1 MNNIESKL
9 LKLKY
14 GMQLRYIKRLG
25 FKSSFAMFSVKYG
38 SCDFNFMLDGNEY
51 KTKPGIAHFIEHK
64 CFAMP
69 DGSDAFYK
77 FSNLGASANAYT
89 TYDRTIYYFK
99 TVGDLYEPLG
109 VLIDM
114 MLSKG
119 FTKEN
124 IDREKAIICNEIN
137 MYSSNIDYKMEALTM
152 KNMFLNTGYAYDI
165 AGSVDDVKNTSLEE
179 ILINYE
185 AFYHPSNLILTV
197 VGDFDED
204 YLVSFVNSYLDKYEF
219 KNHSVESLANIQ
231 CIKVDEEIKC
241 LKKNNTAGK
250 FSLGIRLNTLN
261 EYNAFDTFYYDFI
274 LGILS
279 SDSSKI
285 YQKLI
290 NSEAINPGLYY
301 EIHSNK
307 DVAYA
312 LLIGTAND
320 PIKAIK
326 ELKRVIKALSIND
339 LNIDDFKN
347 FKKYTYSY
355 HLANFDNIQALGE
368 MVSDYDI
375 DGIDFFKTF
384 NEFNEIDFSKINIYL
399 DNFKNA
405 KISATVIENNLK

>member
-1 MNNIESKL
+1 MNNLESKYL
-9 LKLKY
+9 TLKY
-14 GMQLRYIKRLG
+14 GMHLRYIKRLG

-38 SCDFNFMLDGNEY
+38 SSDFNFILDGKEY

-77 FSNLGASANAYT
+77 FSKLGASANAYT

-99 TVGDLYEPLG
+99 TVDDLYEPLG
-109 VLIDM
+109 LLIDM

-124 IDREKAIICNEIN
+124 IEREKSIICNEIN
-137 MYSSNIDYKMEALTM
+137 MYSSNIDYKMETLTM
-152 KNMFLNTGYAYDI
+152 KNMFLNTGYSYDI
-165 AGSVDDVKNTSLEE
+165 AGDVKDVKATTLED

-185 AFYHPSNLILTV
+185 AFYHPKNLILTV
-197 VGDFDED
+197 VGDFDEAK
-204 YLVSFVNSYLDKYEF
+204 LVEFVNSYLDKYIF
-219 KNHSVESLANIQ
+219 PDHNVISLANIRN
-231 CIKVDEEIKC
+231 ITVDEEIKV

-250 FSLGIRLNTLN
+250 FSLGIRLDMLN
-261 EYNAFDTFYYDFI
+261 DYNPFDTLYYDFI

-290 NSEAINPGLYY
+290 NNEVINPGVYY

-307 DVAYA
+307 ALAYA
-312 LLIGTAND
+312 LLIGTANN
-320 PIKAIK
+320 PIKAVNQLKKTIK
-326 ELKRVIKALSIND
+326 ELKLSD
-339 LNIDDFKN
+339 LNIDDFNN

-355 HLANFDNIQALGE
+355 QLANFDNIQALGE

-375 DGIDFFKTF
+375 DDIDFFLNF
-384 NEFNEIDFSKINIYL
+384 NDFRNIEFTQINKYL

-405 KISATVIENNLK
+405 KISATVIENSLK